1 MQHPERLL
9 KTAIDQYKIDLIID
23 VGATRRQF
31 GEQML
36 DMGFKGQTLSFES
49 TKATFDLLA
58 SKAKAHKRW
67 SCLHLTLGDM
77 SRVSLR

>member
-1 MQHPERLL
+1 MLQKSL
-9 KTAIDQYKIDLIID
+9 KFVARFFAQLTKIID
-23 VGATRRQF
+23 VGATRGQF

-36 DMGFKGQTLSFES
+36 DMGLKGQTLSFES